1 MFRNFFKTAVR
12 NLLQSKGHS
21 LINITGLSVGMAVAI
36 LIGLWIY
43 DEVSFDKQFTN
54 EPRIA
59 QVIQNLTNN
68 GEVETWT
75 NVPYPLGEE
84 LRKDYGHDFKH
95 VVTAIIYDQ
104 IVTSGDNKVR
114 VHTGFFEKGASEM
127 FSLRMVRGDWNSL
140 DNPGAV
146 LLSEST
152 AKAFFGNEDPINKIL
167 RFDDMPVAKVT
178 GVYQDFPRNSTFVH
192 LQLMSSWDFFANN
205 STWLKTLKDPW
216 QPNFTTLYV
225 QLADHADLAR
235 VSHDIKDAK
244 LKKLNA
250 HLAQKKP
257 ELFLHPMSKWHLY
270 SEFRDGVNVGGPIQY
285 VWMFGVTGIFVLL
298 LACINFMNLSTARSE
313 RRAREV
319 GIRKT
324 LGSLRRQLVLQ
335 FFHES
340 MLTVLLAYA
349 LALVFVIL
357 ALPFF
362 NQVADKQM
370 TILWGNPF
378 FWLLSIAFILGTAL
392 VAGSYP
398 AFYLSS
404 FKPVKVLKG
413 TFRAGRLASVPRKVL
428 VVLQF
433 TVSVTLII
441 GTVIVYRQIQY
452 AKNRPVGYTREGL
465 VSIPTWNASIHNH
478 FQAVKDEL
486 LRSGAISNI
495 TEASSETTTTAGS
508 TSGLSWEGKDP
519 NLSID
524 FTTDAIS
531 YEYGQTVNWQ
541 IMAGRNF
548 SPAFATDSSAIIL
561 NEAAARFMGLKKTVG
576 AVVTWWGKPF
586 TVIGVVKNMV
596 MVSPYDDPE
605 PVVFSLLGP
614 KDPGNAAII
623 KINPAISAKD
633 AITRIAP
640 VFQRFNPD
648 QPFEYHFVDDDYA
661 RKFSNEERIGKLAGF
676 FALLA
681 VGISCL
687 GLFGLMSFV
696 AEQRKKE
703 IGIRKVL
710 GASVFSVWNL
720 LSKDFAWLVL
730 LSFVISVPVA
740 WYFMSG
746 WLQNYHYRTTLSW
759 WIFLAAGGG
768 AMAITMAVVSWQ
780 AIKAAVSNP
789 IRSLRAEG

>member
-21 LINITGLSVGMAVAI
+21 LINITGLSVGMAVAV

-59 QVIQNLTNN
+59 LVSQNLTNN
-68 GEVETWT
+68 GEIETWED
-75 NVPYPLGEE
+75 VPYPLAEE
-84 LRKDYGHDFKH
+84 LRKNYGHDFKH
-95 VVTAIIYDQ
+95 VVVSVTYDQ
-104 IVTSGDNKVR
+104 IVTSQDSKLR
-114 VHTGFFEKGASEM
+114 VKTGFFEKGATEM
-127 FSLRMVRGDWNSL
+127 FSLPMLRGDRKSL
-140 DNPGAV
+140 DNPTSV

-152 AKAFFGNEDPINKIL
+152 ARAFFGNDDPINKIL
-167 RFDDMPVAKVT
+167 KFDEVPPVKVT
-178 GVYQDFPRNSTFVH
+178 GVYRDFPRNSTFAD
-192 LQLMSSWDFFANN
+192 LQLISSWDCFYNN
-205 STWLKTLKDPW
+205 STWAKTLTDPW
-216 QPNFTTLYV
+216 QPNFTRIYV
-225 QLADHADLAR
+225 QLADHADLAK
-235 VSHDIKDAK
+235 VSRDIKDAK
-244 LKKLNA
+244 LKRLNA

-270 SEFRDGVNVGGPIQY
+270 SEFKDGVNVGGAIQY
-285 VWMFGVTGIFVLL
+285 VWMFGIIGIFVLL

-324 LGSLRRQLVLQ
+324 LGSLRRQLIVQ
-335 FFHES
+335 FFNES
-340 MLTVLLAYA
+340 LLTVWLAFA

-370 TILWGNPF
+370 TILWGNPY
-378 FWLLSIAFILGTAL
+378 FWLASVGVILVTAL

-413 TFRAGRLASVPRKVL
+413 TFRAGRLAAIPRKAL

-441 GTVIVYRQIQY
+441 GTIIVYRQIQY
-452 AKNRPVGYTREGL
+452 AKNRPVGYTRAGL

-486 LRSGAISNI
+486 LRSGAISSI
-495 TEASSETTTTAGS
+495 TEATSETTTTAGS

-519 NLSID
+519 NLSTD
-524 FTTDAIS
+524 FTTDGIS
-531 YEYGQTVNWQ
+531 YDYGRTVGWQ
-541 IMAGRNF
+541 IMEGRNF

-576 AVVTWWGKPF
+576 AVVSWWGKPF
-586 TVIGVVKNMV
+586 TVIGVVKNMI
-596 MVSPYDDPE
+596 MLSPYDDPK

-614 KDPGNAAII
+614 NAPGNAAIV
-623 KINPAISAKD
+623 KINPAVSAKD

-661 RKFSNEERIGKLAGF
+661 RKFSNEERVGKLAGF
-676 FALLA
+676 FAALA

-730 LSFVISVPVA
+730 LSFVISVPVS

-746 WLQNYHYRTTLSW
+746 WLQNYHYRTGMSW

-768 AMAITMAVVSWQ
+768 AMAITMAVISWQ

-789 IRSLRAEG
+789 IRSLRSEG

>member
-1 MFRNFFKTAVR
+1 MFQNFFKTAIR

-21 LINITGLSVGMAVAI
+21 LINITGLSVGMAVAV

-43 DEVSFDKQFTN
+43 DEVSFDKQFAN

-68 GEVETWT
+68 GEIETWED
-75 NVPYPLGEE
+75 VPYPLGEE
-84 LRKDYGHDFKH
+84 LRKNYGHDFKH
-95 VVTAIIYDQ
+95 VVVSITYDQ
-104 IVTSGDNKVR
+104 IVTSQDSKLR
-114 VHTGFFEKGASEM
+114 VKTGFFEKGATEM
-127 FSLRMVRGDWNSL
+127 FSLPMLRGDWKSL
-140 DNPGAV
+140 DNPSSV

-152 AKAFFGNEDPINKIL
+152 ARAFFGHDDPINKIL
-167 RFDDMPVAKVT
+167 KFDEVPPVKVT
-178 GVYQDFPRNSTFVH
+178 GVYRDFPRNSTFAD
-192 LQLMSSWDFFANN
+192 LQLMSSWDCFYNN
-205 STWLKTLKDPW
+205 STWAKTLSDPW
-216 QPNFTTLYV
+216 QPNFTRIYV
-225 QLADHADLAR
+225 QLADHADLDQ
-235 VSHDIKDAK
+235 VSRDIRDAK
-244 LKKLNA
+244 LKRLNA

-270 SEFRDGVNVGGPIQY
+270 SEFRDGVNIGGAIQY
-285 VWMFGVTGIFVLL
+285 VWMFGIIGIFVLL

-324 LGSLRRQLVLQ
+324 LGSLRRQLIVQ
-335 FFHES
+335 FFNES
-340 MLTVLLAYA
+340 LLTVWLAFA
-349 LALVFVIL
+349 VAMVFVIL

-370 TILWGNPF
+370 TILWGNPY
-378 FWLLSIAFILGTAL
+378 FWLASAGVILVTAL

-413 TFRAGRLASVPRKVL
+413 TFKAGRMAAIPRKAL

-441 GTVIVYRQIQY
+441 GTIIVYRQIQY

-465 VSIPTWNASIHNH
+465 VSIPTWNTSIHNH

-486 LRSGAISNI
+486 LRSGAISSI
-495 TEASSETTTTAGS
+495 TEATSETTTTAGS

-519 NLSID
+519 NLSTD
-524 FTTDAIS
+524 FTTDGIS
-531 YEYGQTVNWQ
+531 YDYGRTVGWQ
-541 IMAGRNF
+541 IMEGRNF

-576 AVVTWWGKPF
+576 AVVSWWGKPF
-586 TVIGVVKNMV
+586 TVIGVVKNMI
-596 MVSPYDDPE
+596 MLSPYDDPK
-605 PVVFSLLGP
+605 PVVFNLLGP
-614 KDPGNAAII
+614 NDPGNAAIV
-623 KINPAISAKD
+623 KINPAVSAKD

-661 RKFSNEERIGKLAGF
+661 RKFSNEERVGKLAGF
-676 FALLA
+676 FAALA

-730 LSFVISVPVA
+730 LSFVISVPVS
-740 WYFMSG
+740 WYFMAG
-746 WLQNYHYRTTLSW
+746 WLQSYHYRTALSW

-789 IRSLRAEG
+789 TRSLRSDG